1 MSRILFCND
10 LVLNFHLSHCRPRLI
25 DRVTSNSGTAKNNGI
40 FGKGRLGRSG
50 EGIIEGVIVGGTLG
64 EWERMEEDVV
74 SVGGGVPWAN
84 WGEWWSSAV
93 ELYSSRRRWV
103 KHWVHSALAVSAGR
117 TSIGRVVLVFKA
129 Y

>member
-1 MSRILFCND
+1 MND
-10 LVLNFHLSHCRPRLI
+10 S
-25 DRVTSNSGTAKNNGI
+25 TSNSGTAKNNGI
-40 FGKGRLGRSG
+40 FGKGRPGRSG